1 MEVVTKDYQI
11 TDNPFEEVLLKE
23 IWVKGRSAEASA
35 GAIKIQFRINQT
47 LNTTITKTFPSTGH
61 IANVYTTYFE
71 QLMGVNDYLKGS
83 KIGLSIAP
91 SVAGKHLAIEAI
103 LLKGEITGL
112 PLTLEG

>member
-23 IWVKGRSAEASA
+23 IWVKGRSAEESA

-47 LNTTITKTFPSTGH
+47 LNTSITKTFPSTGH
-61 IANVYTTYFE
+61 IATVYTTYFE

-83 KIGLSIAP
+83 KIGLSISP